1 MTYASTATT
10 GSDRRGTDS
19 TTARVTINDIKAMKL
34 RAEKI
39 AMLTAYDYPTARLLD
54 AAGIAMLLVGD
65 SLGMVLL
72 GYPDTLHVTMA
83 DMISH
88 TAAVARGAQHALIVA
103 DMPFM
108 SYQTGPRD
116 ALRNAA
122 RLLTEGNAQAVKL
135 EGGHA
140 VASTVARLTAAGI
153 PVIGHLGLTPQSFNQ
168 LGGYKVQ
175 GKSREA
181 AHRLLADAYELEQAG
196 AFAIVLETVP
206 APLAKLVSGKL
217 TIPTI
222 GIGAGAGCD
231 GQVQVV
237 HDILGLNFGHQ
248 PRHAR
253 QYVDLAA
260 LIIQA
265 GSTYLSEVTS
275 GAFPTEANAFK
286 MDESLLEGID
296 SF

>member
-10 GSDRRGTDS
+10 GSDRRGTES

-54 AAGIAMLLVGD
+54 AAGIPMLLVGD

-88 TAAVARGAQHALIVA
+88 TAAVARGAQQALIVA

-140 VASTVARLTAAGI
+140 IASTVARLTAAGI

-175 GKSREA
+175 GKSRESA
-181 AHRLLADAYELEQAG
+181 RRLLADAHELEAAG

-248 PRHAR
+248 PRHAH

-260 LIIQA
+260 LITQA
-265 GSTYLSEVTS
+265 GSAYLSEVTS